1 MGQASV
7 ALLYAQQ
14 DAQAHE
20 PAKDNAWYILDCAS
34 PSAHLRHTH
43 QPEKPLSENFLP
55 AALFGASRTAD
66 VFPARR
72 RDLG

>member
-1 MGQASV
+1 MEQASL
-7 ALLYAQQ
+7 APLPAQQ
-14 DAQAHE
+14 HGQAHE
-20 PAKDNAWYILDCAS
+20 PAGGGALRFSEGAS

-55 AALFGASRTAD
+55 SAFVGASRTAD
-66 VFPARR
+66 VLPATP